1 VTRPR
6 VHRSPGEGSIYQRKD
21 GWWVVAVTVGYTQS
35 GNPKRKVAYART
47 REEALRKMAELQYLH
62 HKGLLANAEAVT
74 VRDWVAGWLERKAKE
89 VRPRTLEGYRFELR
103 RAIPSLA
110 DPNTPDP
117 FGSMNLQR
125 VQPLHVRRL
134 LDGLKVS
141 DRSLKMVRWLLHAA
155 FEEAVA
161 YEVIHRNPVAAV
173 KLRRGRSREKP
184 ARVLQPEEVRR
195 LLEAL
200 DALRT
205 PLALALRLMLACGLR
220 RGEALALTW
229 EDVDLERG
237 LIHVR
242 RSWGKLGGKGVF
254 SEPKTLGSRRTVPV
268 PNPTLERLRAYWEKV
283 AEGFGEE
290 EARRLFL
297 FPGRDPNRPVD
308 PDAPNHLLA
317 RVCRRA
323 GLPPIRVH
331 DLRHTYGSLLLARGA
346 PLELVSE
353 RMGHANPTIT
363 LGIYRHLLDEERR
376 EWVVDPE
383 EPIAIGRS

>member
-1 VTRPR
+1 
-6 VHRSPGEGSIYQRKD
+6 
-21 GWWVVAVTVGYTQS
+21 
-35 GNPKRKVAYART
+35 
-47 REEALRKMAELQYLH
+47 
-62 HKGLLANAEAVT
+62 
-74 VRDWVAGWLERKAKE
+74 
-89 VRPRTLEGYRFELR
+89 
-103 RAIPSLA
+103 
-110 DPNTPDP
+110 
-117 FGSMNLQR
+117 
-125 VQPLHVRRL
+125 
-134 LDGLKVS
+134 
-141 DRSLKMVRWLLHAA
+141 MVRWLLHAA

-173 KLRRGRSREKP
+173 KLKRGRSREKP

-200 DALRT
+200 DVLRT

-237 LIHVR
+237 LVHVR

-254 SEPKTLGSRRTVPV
+254 SEPKTAGSRRTVPV

-283 AEGFGEE
+283 ARGFGEE

-297 FPGRDPNRPVD
+297 FPGKDPNRPVD

-317 RVCRRA
+317 RVCRRT

-353 RMGHANPTIT
+353 RMGHANPTVT